1 MVEVCTGKLEGV
13 LSQHVMSAQFNSKC
27 FSKFYPFFNMSWF
40 IVIIL
45 NYYYCYYYTTLTLF
59 SLSKLLLYHILFI
72 SCYNLFLSPSLY
84 LLDSCRC
91 PLTDFFGSL

>member
-27 FSKFYPFFNMSWF
+27 FSKFYPFFNVSWF

-59 SLSKLLLYHILFI
+59 FSLQITSVSHSVHFLL
-72 SCYNLFLSPSLY
+72 
-84 LLDSCRC
+84 
-91 PLTDFFGSL
+91 